1 MDYHVARNNQKLG
14 AFPEAD
20 VRTRLQSGEFLP
32 SDLVW
37 CEGMSAWRPAAEVFP
52 GVGPGAAA
60 VPPAVPPPT
69 VPTPFP
75 ASVPPSAAAG
85 PKPTN
90 YLVPAIL
97 VTLFC
102 CLPFG
107 IASIVFASQ
116 VDSKYNAGDYAG
128 AKQASDRAKLW
139 MWLSLAFGLVFV
151 LAYIGL
157 MVAGVAAGSFP
168 H

>member
-14 AFPEAD
+14 VFPEAD
-20 VRTRLQSGEFLP
+20 IRTRLQGGELLP
-32 SDLVW
+32 NDLVW
-37 CEGMSAWRPAAEVFP
+37 CEGMSAWRPASEVFP
-52 GVGPGAAA
+52 GVGST
-60 VPPAVPPPT
+60 PPPVPAAT
-69 VPTPFP
+69 PTFPSTPRPTPV
-75 ASVPPSAAAG
+75 ALG
-85 PKPTN
+85 PKPSN

-116 VDSKYNAGDYAG
+116 VDSKYAAGDLAG
-128 AKQASDRAKLW
+128 AQKSSDKAKLW
-139 MWLSLAFGLVFV
+139 MWLSVGIGLLGGLAYAGVMAFG
-151 LAYIGL
+151 I
-157 MVAGVAAGSFP
+157 AAGGFA

>member
-14 AFPEAD
+14 VFPEAE
-20 VRTRLQSGEFLP
+20 VRTRLQSGELLP
-32 SDLVW
+32 NDLVW

-52 GVGPGAAA
+52 EASTT
-60 VPPAVPPPT
+60 PPP
-69 VPTPFP
+69 VPAAPSIPPPPRPTPV
-75 ASVPPSAAAG
+75 ALG
-85 PKPTN
+85 PKPSN

-116 VDSKYNAGDYAG
+116 VDSKYAAGDLAG
-128 AKQASDRAKLW
+128 AQQSSDKAKFW
-139 MWLSLAFGLVFV
+139 MWLSVGGALLIGI
-151 LAYIGL
+151 AYIGI
-157 MVAGVAAGSFP
+157 MVFGIAMGGLA

>member
-14 AFPEAD
+14 VFPEAD
-20 VRTRLQSGEFLP
+20 VRARLQSGEFLP
-32 SDLVW
+32 PDLVW
-37 CEGMSAWRPAAEVFP
+37 CEGMSAWRAAAEVFP
-52 GVGPGAAA
+52 GATAPVPPPVGAFNP
-60 VPPAVPPPT
+60 PPAVPFSPP
-69 VPTPFP
+69 
-75 ASVPPSAAAG
+75 AG

-107 IASIVFASQ
+107 IASIVFAAQ
-116 VDSKYNAGDYAG
+116 VDSKYAAGDYAG
-128 AKQASDRAKLW
+128 AQRSSDKAKLW
-139 MWLSLAFGLVFV
+139 MWLALGFGLVGGLAYAGVMAFGL
-151 LAYIGL
+151 
-157 MVAGVAAGSFP
+157 AAGNFP